1 MTATPTPWISGQTKV
16 GATLRVHTGQWEPT
30 PVPVVFTWMRD
41 GVPIP
46 GQSGGSDFW
55 TYTLRP
61 ADLGHRITVSVRSEK
76 TGYVSVTRTTAPTA
90 VITAKK

>member
-1 MTATPTPWISGQTKV
+1 MDQRADEGRIDASRAYRSV
-16 GATLRVHTGQWEPT
+16 GARACARVF
-30 PVPVVFTWMRD
+30 VWMRD

-76 TGYVSVTRTTAPTA
+76 TGYVSVTRMTAPSA
-90 VITAKK
+90 IVTAKK